1 MLVFVGLS
9 ERKCEKIQVFSDM
22 VTHTGNK
29 VTPLYAR
36 KAAVS
41 DSLLTWLLYEN
52 QTCEAAGCS
61 GRQSERRRLLLL
73 SEVTP

>member
-1 MLVFVGLS
+1 
-9 ERKCEKIQVFSDM
+9 M
-22 VTHTGNK
+22 VTHTENK
-29 VTPLYAR
+29 VTSLHIR
-36 KAAVS
+36 KTAVS

-52 QTCEAAGCS
+52 QTCEAAECS